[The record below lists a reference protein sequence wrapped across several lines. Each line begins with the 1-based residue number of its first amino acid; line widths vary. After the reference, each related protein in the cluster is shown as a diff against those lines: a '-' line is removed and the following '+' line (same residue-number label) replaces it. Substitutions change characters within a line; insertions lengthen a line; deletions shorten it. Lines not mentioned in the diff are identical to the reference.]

1 MEEHDPRR
9 EMSERETVRPPERRF
24 ELRRRR
30 RLHYPGF
37 VTRLT
42 LYDQA
47 TGSRLDFNDRQLAE
61 QLAEALEAGDVAGGP
76 GPRLRHYA
84 AVRSP
89 RRRKTWLRR
98 TDSSVESYLV
108 GVSGDAALAER
119 AVEILNRLDP
129 AQLKPPRPIKIG
141 WW

>member
-1 MEEHDPRR
+1 MITHTRHIQCLCTSESDGVLGVQRR
-9 EMSERETVRPPERRF
+9 DLKRVFLFLDACHSGSSLGQQQPSNER
-24 ELRRRR
+24 
-30 RLHYPGF
+30 
-37 VTRLT
+37 
-42 LYDQA
+42 
-47 TGSRLDFNDRQLAE
+47 
-61 QLAEALEAGDVAGGP
+61 LAEALEAGDVAGGP